1 MPPLD
6 PDLDLEHVTDHVPDW
21 RLVVA
26 PRSGTFHPCPAVP
39 GQRLA
44 TGAPMGR
51 VRSHRG
57 EVEVGCHEGG
67 LLLEWLA
74 SDGDP
79 VGAGQPL
86 ARLLPP
92 GQRA

>member
-1 MPPLD
+1 
-6 PDLDLEHVTDHVPDW
+6 
-21 RLVVA
+21 
-26 PRSGTFHPCPAVP
+26 
-39 GQRLA
+39 
-44 TGAPMGR
+44 MGR